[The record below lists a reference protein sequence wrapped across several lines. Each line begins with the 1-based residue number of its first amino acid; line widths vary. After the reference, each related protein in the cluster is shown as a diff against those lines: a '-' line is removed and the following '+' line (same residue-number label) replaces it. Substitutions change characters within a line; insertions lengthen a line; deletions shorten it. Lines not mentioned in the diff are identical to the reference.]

1 MSGALEL
8 IILQA
13 AQADL
18 LEIYVRFGEKAEVR
32 IDRSLGLL
40 CEQPRMGSVF
50 EGSLRRLVVS
60 GSPFGVFYFAYPA
73 RVVVS
78 AVLDLRQEPEW
89 IRKRLE
95 RC

>member
-18 LEIYVRFGEKAEVR
+18 LEIYVRFGERAEAK

-40 CEQPRMGSVF
+40 CEQPKIGPVF
-50 EGSLRRLVVS
+50 EGDLRRLVVS
-60 GSPFGVFYFAYPA
+60 GNPFGIFYFAYPT

-78 AVLDLRQEPEW
+78 AALDLRQEPEW

-95 RC
+95 RG

>member
-1 MSGALEL
+1 MSGGLEL
-8 IILQA
+8 VILQA

-18 LEIYVRFGEKAEVR
+18 LEIYVRSGELAEAK
-32 IDRSLGLL
+32 IDRSLELL

-50 EGSLRRLVVS
+50 DGDLRRLVVS
-60 GSPFGVFYFAYPA
+60 GSPFGVFYFVYPA
-73 RVVVS
+73 RIVVA

-95 RC
+95 RG